1 MHVVF
6 VKMTSVILRSDNIW
20 LKVLLGKK
28 SIFTSTALWKEDNT
42 LEESSKPSTDQKN
55 RKTIR
60 QLIAWRKTDLA
71 LFGPL
76 IKEKK
81 TKKKKEKTAADPVKV
96 DNPIGNLLPI
106 NLLNASTVKLNLK
119 AHNSP
124 KSGDVVELVVP
135 TTDNTSGPGD
145 TKSFL
150 SLKTPKESSN
160 KVPPKTKSLI
170 ENVKDITFAENILPS
185 TPFFKK
191 DEIIHPFP
199 MVLLKECSPPNS
211 KEILTIASAKVDVPS
226 VTQVLSKTMS
236 DKSEMMLAL
245 WRKRKIA
252 EVGEEGL
259 KEFMRG

>member
-1 MHVVF
+1 MHVVV
-6 VKMTSVILRSDNIW
+6 VKMTSIILRSDNIW

-28 SIFTSTALWKEDNT
+28 SIFTSTGLWKENIT
-42 LEESSKPSTDQKN
+42 LEESSKPSTDPKN

-106 NLLNASTVKLNLK
+106 NFLNASTVKLHLK
-119 AHNSP
+119 THNSP
-124 KSGDVVELVVP
+124 KSVVP
-135 TTDNTSGPGD
+135 TTDNTTGD
-145 TKSFL
+145 TKSTL
-150 SLKTPKESSN
+150 TPKTPKESSN

-199 MVLLKECSPPNS
+199 MVLIKEKECSPPNS